1 MLPYVIKPINDLKL
15 VELVLSMTE
24 LPSAVNNLKELLKTL
39 QFDGNK
45 AEVHKITSIIKNIY
59 K

>member
-1 MLPYVIKPINDLKL
+1 LLPYVIKPINDLKL
-15 VELVLSMTE
+15 VELVLSKET
-24 LPSAVNNLKELLKTL
+24 LSVTNNLKELLKTL

-45 AEVHKITSIIKNIY
+45 VEVHNITMIIK

>member
-1 MLPYVIKPINDLKL
+1 LLPYVIKPINDLKL